1 MQFSSQMTEG
11 AMEVAFYASRSKP
24 QDVGR
29 FPNRKAVH
37 VHEDEDFTLPLGKLI
52 ERFVDSNPEQGVGL
66 TFRCRI
72 FGINFHRV

>member
-1 MQFSSQMTEG
+1 MQFGSQMTEG
-11 AMEVAFYASRSKP
+11 AMEVAFYASRSKS

-37 VHEDEDFTLPLGKLI
+37 VYEDKDFTLPLGELI

-66 TFRCRI
+66 AFGFWIFRV
-72 FGINFHRV
+72 NFLRV